1 MQTKGSAQAINDMK
15 AAESWGNGRV
25 AYLHAW
31 QAVDTLI
38 LRPIVQSC
46 ACLPGSDGA
55 YNEHAEDVT
64 LARREGQKRGGG
76 GCLTTRAHSAV
87 KTRFQTLI

>member
-1 MQTKGSAQAINDMK
+1 MKGVDRKPHGSAN
-15 AAESWGNGRV
+15 AESGGNGRV

-38 LRPIVQSC
+38 LRPIVQCC

-55 YNEHAEDVT
+55 YSEHAEEVT
-64 LARREGQKRGGG
+64 LARREG
-76 GCLTTRAHSAV
+76 
-87 KTRFQTLI
+87 

>member
-1 MQTKGSAQAINDMK
+1 MVLQTAG
-15 AAESWGNGRV
+15 SWGNGRV
-25 AYLHAW
+25 AYLQAW

-55 YNEHAEDVT
+55 YNEHAEEVT
-64 LARREGQKRGGG
+64 LARREGQKWRGGD
-76 GCLTTRAHSAV
+76 A
-87 KTRFQTLI
+87 